1 MTLWFYAHPK
11 SRQPVGPVD
20 ASALLSLYA
29 SGALSPDSLVWHD
42 GLPDWIPLRAAL
54 ETPDA
59 PLPADRAPIPPRL
72 TGWMRF
78 DAIMLFLL
86 GLFLLPLFLLGLP
99 LLISSVSLFRARAAL
114 LRLGGVPAETLP
126 FFIRQRLAFAAFGW
140 TFALVLAAA
149 LLATLAYCATVFSL
163 VLPPDASLFALPRP

>member
-59 PLPADRAPIPPRL
+59 PLPSDRAPVPPRL
-72 TGWMRF
+72 TGWMLF
-78 DAIMLFLL
+78 DALMLLLL
-86 GLFLLPLFLLGLP
+86 GLLLLPLFLLGLP
-99 LLISSVSLFRARAAL
+99 LLVSAVALLRARSAL
-114 LRLGGVPAETLP
+114 LRLGTVPAETLP
-126 FFIRQRLAFAAFGW
+126 YFLRHRLALAAFGW

-149 LLATLAYCATVFSL
+149 LVAVLAHCAVVFSL
-163 VLPPDASLFALPRP
+163 LAPGSLFSLPRP